1 MWRQQRAIWQRD
13 PGAHHRLVHRHHWT
27 VRIIDGG
34 PVWFLPDGTRWEAG
48 RTMPVR
54 CGDIVALRRVDGGA
68 GLAEHWDGTP
78 PHHLRRRNAHLA

>member
-1 MWRQQRAIWQRD
+1 MVC
-13 PGAHHRLVHRHHWT
+13 GAHHRLVHQHHWT
-27 VRIIDGG
+27 VRIVDGG
-34 PVWFLPDGTRWEAG
+34 PTWFLPDGTRWEAG

-78 PHHLRRRNAHLA
+78 LTAYAVAAYIDHLRPAC